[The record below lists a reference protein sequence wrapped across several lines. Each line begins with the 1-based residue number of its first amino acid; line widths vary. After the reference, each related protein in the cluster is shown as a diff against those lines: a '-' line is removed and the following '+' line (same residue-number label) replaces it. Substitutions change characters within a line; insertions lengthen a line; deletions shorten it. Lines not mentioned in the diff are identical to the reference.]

1 MGLIKSKNR
10 LIFDG
15 KKKISYPIVGLIAAT
30 FVLIVI
36 VGFLT
41 FLNFERETKLLKD
54 HLLRQGLTLIRA
66 IEAGARSGMMEMMWG
81 DRQVETLL
89 VETAKGPNIRRI
101 LLVNEN
107 GQVLM
112 SSNKVEN
119 NWQANYFRRPSDENS
134 VVTFVLKESD
144 GQDLFRIIRTFK
156 PLSSATV
163 RWEQM
168 NCPPWMLPNRKTFI
182 VLDLK
187 MQEYQ
192 EAQKEDVRLAIIS
205 GIILFV
211 VGSASFYF
219 LLLAQNYYTVNRT
232 LKTMESYMKNV
243 VQSMPDGLISIDR
256 KGRIQSINRSALR
269 LLKLENESVKG
280 KYLKEILPHCP
291 LPEFHASQKGIYQT
305 QVECKLNNET
315 SIPLDLTFSQLK
327 DEQGAVT
334 GTVIILKDLRDIRT
348 LEKQIERSERLAS
361 LGRMAAGI
369 AHEIRNPLSSVKG
382 FAQYF
387 RNKFAPDSQDR
398 QYATVM
404 INEIDRLNRVIQEL
418 LEFAK
423 PRQPKPEP
431 LSVNQLLEHALQL
444 VHSELKRKQIRVELE
459 ETPAKNLTI
468 HADRDL
474 MTQVLLN
481 LFLNAI
487 EALDEKGEIRIKVE
501 KFSEKIV
508 IHITDNGPGINP
520 QHLRQIFDPF
530 FTTKQG
536 GTGLGLA
543 IVHRIV
549 EIHNAEIQV
558 HNNPGQGTTF
568 SLSFP
573 MV

>member
-1 MGLIKSKNR
+1 MALSKFKDM
-10 LIFDG
+10 LAFDG

-41 FLNFERETKLLKD
+41 FLNFERETRLLKD

-81 DRQVETLL
+81 DRQIETLL
-89 VETAKGPNIRRI
+89 VETARGPNIERI
-101 LLVNEN
+101 LLTDEN
-107 GQVLM
+107 GQVLIN
-112 SSNKVEN
+112 SAGKQND
-119 NWQANYFRRPSDENS
+119 WQANYFKLPDADKPT
-134 VVTFVLKESD
+134 VTFVLKAAD
-144 GQDLFRIIRTFK
+144 GQDLFRIIRPFQ
-156 PLSSATV
+156 PLRALNSK
-163 RWEQM
+163 WMQM
-168 NCPPWMLPNRKTFI
+168 NCRSDIFSNSKTFI

-192 EAQKEDVRLAIIS
+192 AAQKEDIRLAVIS
-205 GIILFV
+205 AIILFI

-243 VQSMPDGLISIDR
+243 VQSMPDGLISID
-256 KGRIQSINRSALR
+256 KEGRIQSINRSALR

-291 LPEFHASQKGIYQT
+291 LPEFQASQKGIYQT

-348 LEKQIERSERLAS
+348 LEKQVERSERLAS

-423 PRQPKPEP
+423 PRQPKPEA

-444 VHSELKRKQIRVELE
+444 VHSELKRKQIKVELHD
-459 ETPAKNLTI
+459 AHSKNLTI

-487 EALDEKGEIRIKVE
+487 EALDEKGEIRINVE
-501 KFSEKIV
+501 EFAEKIV

-549 EIHNAEIQV
+549 ELHNAEIQV
-558 HNNPGQGTTF
+558 QSKPGQGTTF

-573 MV
+573 RV